1 MQTPLAPITI
11 RHLNLFD
18 CIVQNRFVHVV
29 LSQKLKALENVN
41 ITIFSVYS

>member
-29 LSQKLKALENVN
+29 LSQTKALENVN
-41 ITIFSVYS
+41 ITVFSVYS